1 MGTLFNKEISKD
13 VVETWYEFCMD
24 IPKETFK
31 NAVKELAK
39 EKKYLPSLQ
48 ELLEKCA
55 QVKSNKLNS
64 IVQQMYNDGYFKRG
78 SYGELSDEHAFRNY
92 EKTLMWIEKGI
103 IPEWLKEDLNDY
115 MEKQEQLTNSDIK
128 LIR

>member
-1 MGTLFNKEISKD
+1 MNKQDYLKAITYMGTLFNKEISKD

-55 QVKSNKLNS
+55 QVNCTGLSKGKYKYGYIEYTFDLWNNS
-64 IVQQMYNDGYFKRG
+64 EVRIKNHGN
-78 SYGELSDEHAFRNY
+78 AFVV
-92 EKTLMWIEKGI
+92 
-103 IPEWLKEDLNDY
+103 
-115 MEKQEQLTNSDIK
+115 
-128 LIR
+128 